1 MSGTYTYHELMMTS
15 IAKEIRDGEVVVMG
29 QGLPMIACLAA
40 KLTHAPNCILLTEAG
55 IVDMIPTK
63 ALFSV
68 GDPTAVNGFSY
79 FCDLFDVN
87 TIILNRGLIDLAVL
101 GAAQVDKY
109 GNINSTIIRSH
120 SGQEARITGC
130 GGAPE
135 FAGYAKRTVIT
146 LVGGRFVEKLD
157 YFSTPGYLEGG
168 DSRYRAGF
176 PLGSGPSKV
185 VTLKGIFKFDEKTKE
200 MYLDAVYPGVS
211 VEDVKK
217 DVPWELK
224 VSHNLETVEPPS
236 RKYLNVIRL
245 LAPEYSLPTKSRL
258 NRRVQAAAKRVLTS

>member
-1 MSGTYTYHELMMTS
+1 VSGIYTYHELMMVC
-15 IAKEIRDGEVVVMG
+15 IAREIRDGEVVVMG

-40 KLTHAPNCILLTEAG
+40 KLTHAPNCVLLTEAG
-55 IVDMIPTK
+55 IVDIVPTK

-68 GDPTAVNGFSY
+68 GDPTAVRGFSY

-87 TIILNRGLIDLAVL
+87 TVILNRGLVDLAVL
-101 GAAQVDKY
+101 GAAQVDRY
-109 GNINSTIIRSH
+109 GNINSTVVK
-120 SGQEARITGC
+120 GYANQEARITGC

-146 LVGGRFVEKLD
+146 LVGGRFVKKLD
-157 YFSTPGYLEGG
+157 YFSTPGYIEGG

-176 PLGSGPSKV
+176 PPGSGPSAV
-185 VTLKGIFKFDEKTKE
+185 VTLRGIFRFDEKTKE
-200 MYLDAVYPGVS
+200 MYLDAIYPGVS

-224 VSHNLETVEPPS
+224 VSPNLKTVEPPS
-236 RKYLNVIRL
+236 RSYLDVIRW
-245 LAPEYSLPTKSRL
+245 LAPEYSLPTRSGL
-258 NRRVQAAAKRVLTS
+258 NRLAQAAAKRIFTS